1 MCAHS
6 GVYTAFDASMQ
17 CCMFNTLILISLPP
31 CLVQG
36 VHTQS
41 AADKVSLTESL
52 QELKSL
58 RMHWRIRKFLSR
70 LVHLLHE
77 YGQDEQFNNSTE
89 PAHKGG
95 VWRVTLPMFQV
106 TLNESSVLKL
116 SNVKARIKK
125 QFKITWSTMTYAD
138 LDDPL
143 HSSLAVVLY
152 LQTLERRVLR
162 GPTKQA
168 EIWAAHFAAEVFG
181 EECHECAAKKF
192 LCVLCEVDNVC
203 VKGIDD
209 HDCQ

>member
-1 MCAHS
+1 
-6 GVYTAFDASMQ
+6 MQ
-17 CCMFNTLILISLPP
+17 GF
-31 CLVQG
+31 
-36 VHTQS
+36 HTPM

-52 QELKSL
+52 QELKDL
-58 RMHWRIRKFLSR
+58 RMHWSIRKFLSR

-89 PAHKGG
+89 STHKGG
-95 VWRVTLPMFQV
+95 VWRITLSMFQV
-106 TLNESSVLKL
+106 TQNESSKL
-116 SNVKARIKK
+116 SNVKARIQK

-162 GPTKQA
+162 GATKQA

-181 EECHECAAKKF
+181 EECHECAAKRF

-203 VKGIDD
+203 AKGVDD
-209 HDCQ
+209 HYCQ